1 MEEDVNSNTLS
12 IEKDTQLLTTAGS
25 TTVTSM
31 LQSSSRNSTNRPPQV
46 DERYKRTPNSPQ
58 KSPSSNT
65 SKAFKETSSPTH
77 FTLPSHLL
85 KMYATT
91 TQGPS
96 PVALPDIYDDET
108 LVRALTPSPTP
119 ALIPLP
125 PSDTCMVASTR
136 VASPDYMPHTP
147 SPINYWMPKDEDI

>member
-12 IEKDTQLLTTAGS
+12 IGKDTQPLTTAGS

-31 LQSSSRNSTNRPPQV
+31 LQSSSRNSTNRPPWV

-58 KSPSSNT
+58 KSPSSNA
-65 SKAFKETSSPTH
+65 SKAFEETSSPMH

-85 KMYATT
+85 NMYATT

-96 PVALPDIYDDET
+96 PVTLPNIYDDET
-108 LVRALTPSPTP
+108 LVGALTPSPTP

-125 PSDTCMVASTR
+125 LLTHAQWPQPE
-136 VASPDYMPHTP
+136 SPLLTICHTLRP
-147 SPINYWMPKDEDI
+147 Q